1 MTKAVAFR
9 LANWD
14 TPLWASPNRRK
25 SRFTSGGD
33 VVQYWSLHPLTCW
46 AELLRF
52 HGVTDPSEA
61 MELRARPWVASIEV
75 PNDTLHVSFANAAHH
90 GIAPAA
96 LVDDDWATCQ
106 RWASS
111 LTASAIVVPSAALP
125 GTRNLVVF
133 GPRVRS
139 RYGLTPLDPGVDV
152 PCDPVADLA
161 TVVADLLPRVRW
173 RGAPH
178 DGYEAWL
185 AGRSEPPPPL
195 VAVDLAP

>member
-1 MTKAVAFR
+1 MTNEVAFR

-14 TPLWASPNRRK
+14 TPLWASPNRRE

-75 PNDTLHVSFANAAHH
+75 PSDTLHVSFANAAHH

-125 GTRNLVVF
+125 GTENLVVF

-139 RYGLTPLDPGVDV
+139 RYGLTPFDPG
-152 PCDPVADLA
+152 
-161 TVVADLLPRVRW
+161 
-173 RGAPH
+173 
-178 DGYEAWL
+178 
-185 AGRSEPPPPL
+185 
-195 VAVDLAP
+195 

>member
-25 SRFTSGGD
+25 SRFTLGGE

-46 AELLRF
+46 AEHLRF
-52 HGVTDPSEA
+52 HNVRSPSEA
-61 MELRARPWVASIEV
+61 MELRARPWVASIDL
-75 PNDTLHVSFANAAHH
+75 PSGTLDVSFANAAHH
-90 GIAPAA
+90 GIAPGA

-106 RWASS
+106 RWSSS
-111 LTASAIVVPSAALP
+111 LSAPAIIVPSAALP

-161 TVVADLLPRVRW
+161 TVVADPLPRVRW

-185 AGRSEPPPPL
+185 AGRPEPPPPL